1 VRGSLLLLRL
11 VRRLA
16 GRRPPP
22 ASTPAAD
29 PERLQR
35 VYRET
40 RRRVE
45 RLRRAA

>member
-1 VRGSLLLLRL
+1 VRGSVLPVRL

-16 GRRPPP
+16 GRRLPP
-22 ASTPAAD
+22 APPPAAD
-29 PERLQR
+29 PARLQR
-35 VYRET
+35 VYRDT